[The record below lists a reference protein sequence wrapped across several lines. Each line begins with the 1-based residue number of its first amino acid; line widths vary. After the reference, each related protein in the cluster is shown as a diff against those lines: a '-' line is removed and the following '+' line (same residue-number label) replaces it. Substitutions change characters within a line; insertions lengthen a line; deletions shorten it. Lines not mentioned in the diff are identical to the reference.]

1 MQQPAFRGSMLYAT
15 ATEFNDTEEC
25 IDSVVQS
32 SDLWWNEQISEMY
45 SVIATKI
52 LAPSIA
58 TAAAW
63 SYDCPFIQLF

>member
-1 MQQPAFRGSMLYAT
+1 MLYAT
-15 ATEFNDTEEC
+15 ATEFNDTKEC
-25 IDSVVQS
+25 IDSVVQC

-45 SVIATKI
+45 SVLATKI
-52 LAPSIA
+52 LAALIA